1 MSSYR
6 EEEAQKRRERI
17 EKNRQKRSRR
27 HGNKKNQKK
36 NHRRQIAAGI
46 CLVLIA
52 AAGGGVYAVS
62 MQHAQKNAEMI
73 SYEKANYSGSVF
85 SADGLAATSLCVA
98 PENTDEIQY
107 SGTTDVHAAGL
118 FDLNGAN
125 VLYSNQIHDRLY
137 PASTTKILTALLA
150 LEKGNLSDVVT
161 VGENAAASSFPADA
175 SLCGLQEGDQL
186 TLEDLLYGLL
196 LSSGN
201 DAATAIA
208 EHISGSEEAFV
219 EEMNARAK
227 ELMAVNTHFT
237 NPHGLHDVNHY
248 TTAYDLYL
256 IFNEC
261 IKHEE
266 FMDIISASSYTANVT
281 GADGTARQLTWEP
294 TNYYARG
301 AAALPEGA
309 TVIGGKTGYTGDAG
323 DCLVLLCEN
332 DSGDQYISIVMGA
345 ADKPTLY
352 EDMTALIDQI
362 PSLE

>member
-62 MQHAQKNAEMI
+62 MHHAQKNAEMI

-98 PENTDEIQY
+98 SENTDEIQY

-237 NPHGLHDVNHY
+237 NPHGLHDDNHY

-256 IFNEC
+256 IFNTC
-261 IKHEE
+261 IQNEE
-266 FMDIISASSYTANVT
+266 FMKVIEAESYTASIKE
-281 GADGTARQLTWEP
+281 ADGSVRTEEWKP

-301 AAALPEGA
+301 IVNAPDGV
-309 TVIGGKTGYTGDAG
+309 TVVGGKTGTTGEAG
-323 DCLVLLCEN
+323 YCLILLDRN
-332 DSGDQYISIVMGA
+332 SADHPYISIVMGA
-345 ADKPTLY
+345 GSRDILY
-352 EDMTALIDQI
+352 QNMNAL
-362 PSLE
+362 LEGTQN

>member
-1 MSSYR
+1 MKYT
-6 EEEAQKRRERI
+6 
-17 EKNRQKRSRR
+17 
-27 HGNKKNQKK
+27 GKKTSL
-36 NHRRQIAAGI
+36 ILCAAGI
-46 CLVLIA
+46 SLLISGCG
-52 AAGGGVYAVS
+52 AGSAVTS
-62 MQHAQKNAEMI
+62 FEKENYNKSIYEAELFA
-73 SYEKANYSGSVF
+73 E
-85 SADGLAATSLCVA
+85 DLCV
-98 PENTDEIQY
+98 TDSDVSI
-107 SGTTDVHAAGL
+107 SGFEGDSSLHAEGL
-118 FDLNGAN
+118 FDLTDHTVEYGYN
-125 VLYSNQIHDRLY
+125 LFERLLSGKY
-137 PASTTKILTALLA
+137 HKDLTSLVAI
-150 LEKGNLSDVVT
+150 KKFRYGRCRHCRR
-161 VGENAAASSFPADA
+161 NAADVKCFGWEDQV
-175 SLCGLQEGDQL
+175 CGLQEGDQL
-186 TLEDLLYGLL
+186 TMRDLLYGLL
-196 LSSGN
+196 LWSGN
-201 DAATAIA
+201 DNAVAIA
-208 EHISGSEEAFV
+208 EHVGGDVDTFM
-219 EEMNARAK
+219 EMVNDQAA
-227 ELMAVNTHFT
+227 ELMATGTHFVT
-237 NPHGLHDVNHY
+237 PNGLHDPDHY

>member
-1 MSSYR
+1 MKYT
-6 EEEAQKRRERI
+6 
-17 EKNRQKRSRR
+17 
-27 HGNKKNQKK
+27 GKKTSL
-36 NHRRQIAAGI
+36 ILCAAGI
-46 CLVLIA
+46 SLLISGCG
-52 AAGGGVYAVS
+52 AGSAVTS
-62 MQHAQKNAEMI
+62 FEKENYNKSIYEAELFA
-73 SYEKANYSGSVF
+73 E
-85 SADGLAATSLCVA
+85 DLCV
-98 PENTDEIQY
+98 TDSDVSI
-107 SGTTDVHAAGL
+107 SGFEGDSSLHAEGL
-118 FDLNGAN
+118 FDLTDHTVEYGYN
-125 VLYSNQIHDRLY
+125 LFERLY
-137 PASTTKILTALLA
+137 PASTTKILTALVA
-150 LEKGNLSDVVT
+150 IKNSDMDDVVT
-161 VGENAAASSFPADA
+161 VSRNAAASSFGWEDQV
-175 SLCGLQEGDQL
+175 CGLQEGDQL
-186 TLEDLLYGLL
+186 TMRDLLYGLL
-196 LSSGN
+196 LWSGN
-201 DAATAIA
+201 DNAVAIA
-208 EHISGSEEAFV
+208 EHVGGDVDTFM
-219 EEMNARAK
+219 EMVNDQAA
-227 ELMAVNTHFT
+227 ELMATGTHFVT
-237 NPHGLHDVNHY
+237 PNGLHDPDHY

-301 AAALPEGA
+301 TAALPEGA

>member
-1 MSSYR
+1 MKYT
-6 EEEAQKRRERI
+6 
-17 EKNRQKRSRR
+17 
-27 HGNKKNQKK
+27 GKKTSL
-36 NHRRQIAAGI
+36 ILCAAGI
-46 CLVLIA
+46 SLLISGCG
-52 AAGGGVYAVS
+52 AGSAVTS
-62 MQHAQKNAEMI
+62 FEKENYNKSIYEAELFA
-73 SYEKANYSGSVF
+73 E
-85 SADGLAATSLCVA
+85 DLCV
-98 PENTDEIQY
+98 TDSDVSI
-107 SGTTDVHAAGL
+107 SGFEGDSSLHAEGLSDLTDHTVEYGYNL
-118 FDLNGAN
+118 FE
-125 VLYSNQIHDRLY
+125 RLY
-137 PASTTKILTALLA
+137 PASTTKILTALVA
-150 LEKGNLSDVVT
+150 IKNSDMDDVVT
-161 VGENAAASSFPADA
+161 VSRNAAASSFGWEDQV
-175 SLCGLQEGDQL
+175 CGLQEGDQL
-186 TLEDLLYGLL
+186 TMRDLLYGLL
-196 LSSGN
+196 LWSGN
-201 DAATAIA
+201 DNAVAIA
-208 EHISGSEEAFV
+208 EHVGGDVDTFM
-219 EEMNARAK
+219 EMVNDQAA
-227 ELMAVNTHFT
+227 ELMATGTHFVT
-237 NPHGLHDVNHY
+237 PNGLHDPDHY